1 MTTHIRSTLM
11 IYKDLY
17 RVARHMGAKNGN
29 KDQFTR
35 QVTEG
40 FRKNMYETNKAII
53 EEQRGDAT
61 RLITNYLSLV
71 AHEMNPPAS
80 HPKRRWGK

>member
-17 RVARHMGAKNGN
+17 RVARHMGNKNGS

-40 FRKNMYETNKAII
+40 FRKNMFETDKVII
-53 EEQRGDAT
+53 EVGKKGDGGK
-61 RLITNYLSLV
+61 
-71 AHEMNPPAS
+71 EMG
-80 HPKRRWGK
+80 KRRVEGRRTKG